1 MKLSRRKFLIAN
13 GAALAL
19 PALPSLASAGKNK
32 VAKPDKKLVIV
43 YLPNGLVRRCF
54 IPGEEQAVNP
64 KFATVKGS
72 EKFRANQDGTPA
84 GTYPITLT
92 STMQPLAQH
101 RQNITLITGLD
112 RPYRNGG
119 DAHEQG
125 AATYLSSLSPDD
137 ADRKGLQFIRGR
149 TLDHVIGEQVGQTTA
164 FKTLELS
171 CNGFTSPKES
181 KGFDNISWYDEEKEA
196 PSTKDPQLLY
206 NRLFSV
212 GNAQQHVLD
221 VSSLVLADAKSL
233 EKRLGIEDRHT
244 LNDYIESI
252 RYIEIRIER
261 LQKRLT
267 EVDIKQPTN
276 AVLPRGEYIRL
287 MSDLMLT
294 ALQAGLTNV
303 STLMIGPERW
313 GAPML
318 YESVFDKPIIHH
330 NMSHNQKNDGYKD
343 LQKLDLFHMEI
354 YAYILSRMQTMKEA
368 DGSSLLDNSIVT
380 CGVGMGDGATHQYFD
395 LPLMIAGSAQGTLKH
410 GQQIQCQN
418 GTPISN
424 VWLTVAQQ
432 MGLSLDHFSNSSGSF
447 SEILA

>member
-13 GAALAL
+13 GAAL
-19 PALPSLASAGKNK
+19 PSLASAGTSKTE
-32 VAKPDKKLVIV
+32 KPARKLVIV

-54 IPGEEQAVNP
+54 IPGEENGVLPGFN
-64 KFATVKGS
+64 TVKRS
-72 EKFRANQDGTPA
+72 ERLRDGKDGTPA
-84 GTYPITLT
+84 GTYPLELT

-101 RQNITLITGLD
+101 KDNITLITGLD
-112 RPYRNGG
+112 RPYRNGS

-125 AATYLSSLSPDD
+125 AATYLTSMSPED
-137 ADRKGLQFIRGR
+137 ADQKGLQFIRGR
-149 TLDHVIGEQVGQTTA
+149 TLDHVIGDQVGQSTA

-181 KGFDNISWYDEEKEA
+181 KGFDNISWYDEKQEA
-196 PSTKDPQLLY
+196 PSIKDPQQLY
-206 NRLFSV
+206 NRLFAV
-212 GNAQQHVLD
+212 GNHQQHVLD

-233 EKRLGIEDRHT
+233 EKKLGTEDRHT
-244 LNDYIESI
+244 LNEYIESI
-252 RYIEIRIER
+252 RNIEIRIER
-261 LQKRLT
+261 LQKQLT
-267 EVDIKQPTN
+267 TVGVKQPSN
-276 AVLPRGEYIRL
+276 AILPRGEYIRL

-303 STLMIGPERW
+303 CTLMVGPERW

-318 YESVFDKPIIHH
+318 YEGVFDKPIIHH

-380 CGVGMGDGATHQYFD
+380 CGIGMGDGATHQYFD
-395 LPLMIAGSAQGTLKH
+395 LPLMIAGTAQGQLKH

-424 VWLTVAQQ
+424 VWLTIAQQ
-432 MGLSLDHFSNSSGSF
+432 MGLNLNHFSNSSGSF
-447 SEILA
+447 SEILV